1 MWAAAAGRP
10 VDALLANAGH
20 GLGRA
25 FLDQD
30 FADVRHVI
38 DTNVTGTV
46 YLVQLV
52 GRAMRSRGQGRILLT
67 GSIAGFMPG
76 TYQAVYNGTKAFVDS
91 FSFAL
96 RAELKDTG
104 VTVTC
109 LMPGATE
116 TDFFERADMLD
127 TKVGQGKKD
136 DPADVARVGFDAMM
150 RGDGDVVSGWKN
162 KLQSAIANVT
172 PAGILAEQHRRMAEP
187 GSAKKANDIGL
198 QCDGAIG
205 DSQRNDPRQRRSRH
219 GRGPGRR
226 DGALADRRRS
236 TIWRSTGPR
245 RSSRRRNRWPRHSR
259 GSSAAPP
266 LRACPTIYINDNFG
280 QWRSDFRR
288 TVAHCTARSSP
299 GHRVSRRLR
308 PTARDYFVLKPKH
321 SGFFDTTLDTLL
333 ETLGFAASF

>member
-1 MWAAAAGRP
+1 MSKPFAIVTGSSAGIGLELAAICAEEGFDLLVAADRPEIHQAADRFRGLGAAVTVVEVDLATTDGVDRLWAAAAGRP

-30 FADVRHVI
+30 FEDVRHVI

-52 GRAMRSRGQGRILLT
+52 GRTMRSRGKGRILLT

-104 VTVTC
+104 VSVTC

-127 TKVGQGKKD
+127 TKVAQGKKD

-150 RGDGDVVSGWKN
+150 RGDGDVVSGWQN

-172 PAGILAEQHRRMAEP
+172 PAAVLAEQHRRMAEP
-187 GSAKKANDIGL
+187 GSAKKAN
-198 QCDGAIG
+198 
-205 DSQRNDPRQRRSRH
+205 P
-219 GRGPGRR
+219 
-226 DGALADRRRS
+226 
-236 TIWRSTGPR
+236 
-245 RSSRRRNRWPRHSR
+245 
-259 GSSAAPP
+259 
-266 LRACPTIYINDNFG
+266 
-280 QWRSDFRR
+280 
-288 TVAHCTARSSP
+288 
-299 GHRVSRRLR
+299 
-308 PTARDYFVLKPKH
+308 
-321 SGFFDTTLDTLL
+321 
-333 ETLGFAASF
+333 

>member
-1 MWAAAAGRP
+1 MSKPFAIVTGASSGIGLELAAICAQQGFDLLIAADQPEIHAAADRFRSLGAETSVVEADLATISGVDQLWAATDGRP

-52 GRAMRSRGQGRILLT
+52 GRDMRARGQGRILLT

-76 TYQAVYNGTKAFVDS
+76 TYQAVYNATKAFVDS

-96 RAELKDTG
+96 RAELKDSG

-127 TKVGQGKKD
+127 TQVGQSKKD

-150 RGDGDVVSGWKN
+150 RGDGDVVSGWHN

-172 PAGILAEQHRRMAEP
+172 PAAVLAERHRRMAEP
-187 GSAKKANDIGL
+187 GSGKQG
-198 QCDGAIG
+198 
-205 DSQRNDPRQRRSRH
+205 RS
-219 GRGPGRR
+219 
-226 DGALADRRRS
+226 
-236 TIWRSTGPR
+236 
-245 RSSRRRNRWPRHSR
+245 
-259 GSSAAPP
+259 
-266 LRACPTIYINDNFG
+266 
-280 QWRSDFRR
+280 
-288 TVAHCTARSSP
+288 
-299 GHRVSRRLR
+299 
-308 PTARDYFVLKPKH
+308 
-321 SGFFDTTLDTLL
+321 
-333 ETLGFAASF
+333 

>member
-1 MWAAAAGRP
+1 
-10 VDALLANAGH
+10 
-20 GLGRA
+20 
-25 FLDQD
+25 
-30 FADVRHVI
+30 VI

-52 GRAMRSRGQGRILLT
+52 GRSMRSRRQGRMLLT

-96 RAELKDTG
+96 RAELRDTG

-127 TKVGQGKKD
+127 TKVGQATKD

-162 KLQSAIANVT
+162 KLQTAIANIT

-187 GSAKKANDIGL
+187 GSAAKAN
-198 QCDGAIG
+198 
-205 DSQRNDPRQRRSRH
+205 
-219 GRGPGRR
+219 
-226 DGALADRRRS
+226 
-236 TIWRSTGPR
+236 
-245 RSSRRRNRWPRHSR
+245 
-259 GSSAAPP
+259 
-266 LRACPTIYINDNFG
+266 
-280 QWRSDFRR
+280 
-288 TVAHCTARSSP
+288 
-299 GHRVSRRLR
+299 
-308 PTARDYFVLKPKH
+308 
-321 SGFFDTTLDTLL
+321 
-333 ETLGFAASF
+333 E